1 MLILQEPFSLDL
13 QCVQGDSF
21 QESFTVQDDSVNV
34 NFTGFTGALVAR
46 MSAAGDVVFSI
57 TTSSGITL
65 GNGSMAIAI
74 DDAVTLAYRP
84 GVYSYQL
91 RVSDATDT
99 QTWFEGNFTI
109 KERRQ

>member
-1 MLILQEPFSLDL
+1 
-13 QCVQGDSF
+13 
-21 QESFTVQDDSVNV
+21 
-34 NFTGFTGALVAR
+34 
-46 MSAAGDVVFSI
+46 
-57 TTSSGITL
+57 
-65 GNGSMAIAI
+65 MAIAI